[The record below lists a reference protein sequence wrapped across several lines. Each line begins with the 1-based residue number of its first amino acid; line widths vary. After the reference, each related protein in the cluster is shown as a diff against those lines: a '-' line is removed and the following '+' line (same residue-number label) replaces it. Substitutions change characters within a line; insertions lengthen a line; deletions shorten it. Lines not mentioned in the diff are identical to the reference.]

1 MSRTTPRII
10 SNPHDTAVR
19 TPFQGYIRVI
29 PDCDRGPVRPPFS
42 AWQKSPNSRPSRS
55 HCDHGRR
62 RRVGTPSY
70 GGTGGPALFR
80 SDDSLHEEP
89 QGIAGWLLVYVI
101 ALAFLVVHG
110 LGLTVGAIIIYSN
123 PSIAGLHTFIPLAG
137 LLYYVLTNI
146 AGAVYTVVLFTLM
159 VKKRHSAIANN
170 IAFNILSASIVVS
183 WHLMGAKSP
192 VGTVVDVLPYL
203 VGLCY
208 FLTSKRV
215 RNTFRE
221 GMQC

>member
-1 MSRTTPRII
+1 M
-10 SNPHDTAVR
+10 A
-19 TPFQGYIRVI
+19 G
-29 PDCDRGPVRPPFS
+29 G
-42 AWQKSPNSRPSRS
+42 
-55 HCDHGRR
+55 GG
-62 RRVGTPSY
+62 VGTPSY